1 MFRSS
6 LLYQYPLLRLFFRQV
21 GFWFVAYGV
30 LLVVL
35 YFTAQMV
42 KTPLDINWNIKF
54 PKLFLFFMAFGFL
67 TATVLSLVEGLLKIL
82 PFKSSSLIVNSLV
95 RTIFYFVALW
105 LILNVIK
112 NVLND
117 YSYLFI
123 SGYST
128 TPSNTRNF
136 DIIILTYTLFMI
148 FIVSFINE
156 MISKNS
162 PGFTM
167 AMILGK
173 YRFPKEEKRIFIFL
187 DLKDSTH
194 LAEELGH
201 LKYSSFIQESIM
213 EVNQAA
219 KIFKAHIYQYVG
231 DEIVLTWKLEHFN
244 TLKAIKFLFAV
255 HKRFEKRKDYYNSVY
270 GTVPF
275 FRAGIHQ
282 GIVTAI
288 EIGDLK
294 REIAFHGDTMNV
306 CSRIQRLCK
315 TVNKKILI
323 SEEVNQNEEI
333 ALNFKVTALGSH
345 YLEGREHPI
354 NLFSVEEE

>member
-1 MFRSS
+1 MSILS
-6 LLYQYPLLRLFFRQV
+6 LIYRYSILRLFFRQV
-21 GFWFVAYGV
+21 VFWLIAYSV
-30 LLVVL
+30 LLVIL
-35 YFTAQMV
+35 YYTAQMV
-42 KTPLDINWNIKF
+42 NMPLGINWNIKF
-54 PKLFLFFMAFGFL
+54 SNLFLFFMAFGFL
-67 TATVLSLVEGLLKIL
+67 TATVLSLVEGILKIL
-82 PFKSSSLIVNSLV
+82 PFKSRSLAFDSLV
-95 RTIFYFVALW
+95 RTTFYFVALW
-105 LILNVIK
+105 LIVIIIK
-112 NVLND
+112 NVLNS

-123 SGYST
+123 SGYPA

-156 MISKNS
+156 MVSKNS

-167 AMILGK
+167 PLILGK
-173 YRFPKEEKRIFIFL
+173 YRFPREENRVFIFL
-187 DLKDSTH
+187 DLKGSTH

-306 CSRIQRLCK
+306 CSRIQGLCK
-315 TVNKKILI
+315 IFNKKILI